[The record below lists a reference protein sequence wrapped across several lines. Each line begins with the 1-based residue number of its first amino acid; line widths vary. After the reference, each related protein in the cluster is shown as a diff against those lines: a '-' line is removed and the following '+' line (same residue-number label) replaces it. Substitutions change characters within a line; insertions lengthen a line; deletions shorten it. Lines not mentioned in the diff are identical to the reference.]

1 MDSKLD
7 RHRNLYVN
15 IQGLGKITE
24 TAHEKKFYSVLINTY
39 RTLRG
44 HALLLFIIIIISLLV
59 FS

>member
-24 TAHEKKFYSVLINTY
+24 TAHEKKVL
-39 RTLRG
+39 
-44 HALLLFIIIIISLLV
+44 FCV
-59 FS
+59 D